1 MSDHDSD
8 TGEVMLADARLEDFG
23 DRMSGPQALAV
34 AGSGMM
40 MQKVGD
46 LFGSVTTAQPVIAK
60 RDVKALMQTLRVLAE
75 TFGDDYIYSWRVN
88 DKNSKEG
95 DGKTTIEGHTI
106 NLTNDL
112 AREFGNNIL
121 DIREVEGPQ
130 HWVFYGR
137 FTDLQTGSTLT
148 RAFRQRKNALA
159 GNYEND
165 RKLDM
170 AYQIGQ
176 SKCLRNVVVNA
187 LRSYADFMFKI
198 AKGALVKKIQDD
210 PEFYLERINKG
221 LGMYKITLGAAEGV
235 VGRPQKEWDAR
246 DIAKVFSALKAV
258 AEGLADPR
266 EAFPDGAPVNVPN
279 PEEEETKTAGGSES
293 PGSSDAGVGASS
305 EAESADAQELGSSNA
320 SADKAEPKKAPP
332 KEPKPK
338 ASAAPTPAPAP
349 SPAPA
354 PKPAAKKPAALF

>member
-1 MSDHDSD
+1 MSDHDPD

-198 AKGALVKKIQDD
+198 AKGALVKKIQED
-210 PEFYLERINKG
+210 PEFYLERITKG
-221 LGMYKITLGAAEGV
+221 LTMYKITLGAAEGV
-235 VGRPQKEWDAR
+235 VGRPKKEWDAR

-266 EAFPDGAPVNVPN
+266 EAFPDSAPVNVPN
-279 PEEEETKTAGGSES
+279 PEDDDQDDETTTES
-293 PGSSDAGVGASS
+293 TEGAAATSG
-305 EAESADAQELGSSNA
+305 EAEPDGSTGSREAPSAPSGEAEKPPA
-320 SADKAEPKKAPP
+320 KKAEKAPP
-332 KEPKPK
+332 RAK
-338 ASAAPTPAPAP
+338 AEPAP

-354 PKPAAKKPAALF
+354 PAAAPKTAAKKPAALF